1 MNYIVDAP
9 KCSTS
14 DKRFGIYADGV
25 LKAVEWDLGN
35 AMEHALVLEEMFL
48 DSEIIV
54 KHEV

>member
-1 MNYIVDAP
+1 MNPIDAP
-9 KCSTS
+9 ESVTG

>member
-1 MNYIVDAP
+1 MNPIDAP
-9 KCSTS
+9 ESVTS

-35 AMEHALVLEEMFL
+35 AMEHALEMFL

>member
-1 MNYIVDAP
+1 MNPIDA
-9 KCSTS
+9 SESVTS